1 MPKFYLSLGVLLL
14 MLIATGSSPAGA
26 AATSTMAAPSTAAA
40 PPSESSSPAAFLC
53 GLNAS
58 VPSGRAIGQPEPL
71 LKTFPPLCGICSD
84 FSCQTQS
91 VGSVCPGIGTLVQ
104 WHCYDISGTC
114 PEDGNVK
121 CSCRKNV
128 P

>member
-1 MPKFYLSLGVLLL
+1 MKPKFYLSLGVLLL
-14 MLIATGSSPAGA
+14 MLMATGSSPAGA
-26 AATSTMAAPSTAAA
+26 AVTSTMAAPSTTAA
-40 PPSESSSPAAFLC
+40 PLFESSSQAAFLC

-58 VPSGRAIGQPEPL
+58 VPSGSAIGQPEPL

-84 FSCQTQS
+84 FSCQTHS
-91 VGSVCPGIGTLVQ
+91 VGSVCPLG
-104 WHCYDISGTC
+104 HCYDISGTC
-114 PEDGNVK
+114 TQDGNVK